1 MELLGSQVREFFPF
15 YPSAF
20 PFPEPP
26 GQGPLLLYLEPG
38 LPPFPLPVQSL
49 NWHHGHIRPL
59 LPLGDLLRGAWSISE
74 IPVSSALFSFT
85 ISQAHLCVCVD
96 HKPGEGPLSQELQ
109 ASLQTILLLVS
120 LLNVK

>member
-74 IPVSSALFSFT
+74 IPVSSALLHNLSST
-85 ISQAHLCVCVD
+85 SVCVD
-96 HKPGEGPLSQELQ
+96 HKPGEGLLSQELQ